1 MQTSEVSFQ
10 GSQAAMLTGLL
21 DLPDDGVALRAC
33 AVFAHCFTCS
43 KDLRVVRGVA
53 RELTKEGIAVLRF
66 DFTGLGHS
74 EGDFADTTFSTNA
87 GDLEAASAW
96 LAENYQAPK
105 LLIGHSLGGAAVLLA
120 AGDLPSVEA
129 VATIGAPCD
138 PGHVKHLL
146 TGAQFDEEDRAEVVL
161 AGRAFTISRAFLED
175 LDGHNMQ
182 KRIANLDRPL
192 IIFHSP
198 VDATVGIENAERIY
212 TAAKH
217 PKSFVSLH
225 EADHLVTDPKTAAYL
240 GHILSAWSQLY
251 LT

>member
-1 MQTSEVSFQ
+1 MQTSDVSFP
-10 GSQAAMLTGLL
+10 GSQGAILTGLM
-21 DLPDDGVALRAC
+21 DLPDDGVDLRAC

-74 EGDFADTTFSTNA
+74 EGDFAETTFSTNA
-87 GDLEAASAW
+87 GDLEAAGDW
-96 LAENYQAPK
+96 LAQHYEAPK
-105 LLIGHSLGGAAVLLA
+105 LLVGHSLGGAAVLLA
-120 AGDLPSVEA
+120 AGNMPSVEA

-138 PGHVKHLL
+138 PGHVSHLL
-146 TGAQFDEEDRAEVVL
+146 SGAEFDEDDRAEVVL
-161 AGRAFTISRAFLED
+161 AGRAFTISKEFLAD
-175 LDGHNMQ
+175 LDGHNMER
-182 KRIANLDRPL
+182 RIAKLDRPL

-198 VDATVGIENAERIY
+198 VDTVVGIENAERIY

-251 LT
+251 LS

>member
-1 MQTSEVSFQ
+1 MQTIKVSFP
-10 GSQAAMLTGLL
+10 GSQGATLTGLL
-21 DLPDDGVALRAC
+21 DHPDEGADVRAC
-33 AVFAHCFTCS
+33 AIFAHCFTCS
-43 KDLRVVRGVA
+43 KDLRVVRGVG
-53 RELTKEGIAVLRF
+53 RELAGEGVAVLRF

-74 EGDFADTTFSTNA
+74 EGDFAETTFSTNA
-87 GDLEAASAW
+87 GDLEAAGAW
-96 LAENYQAPK
+96 LEANYEAPK

-120 AGDLPSVEA
+120 AGDMDSVEA

-138 PGHVKHLL
+138 PTHVRHLL
-146 TGAQFDEEDRAEVVL
+146 SGAEFDDEDRAEVIL

-182 KRIANLDRPL
+182 RRIAELDKPL
-192 IIFHSP
+192 LIFHSP
-198 VDATVGIENAERIY
+198 VDTVVGIENAERIY

-225 EADHLVTDPKTAAYL
+225 EADHLVTDSKTAAYL

-251 LT
+251 LS